1 MGSRVHRPT
10 VAALEVKNC
19 MADAM
24 NQIGLGSII
33 LVLTAVITLVV
44 LPIANE
50 AIETYSLGPDG
61 ISDEVGTPGSTD
73 DDPPSSQ
80 VSLLNLF
87 PLTVIAALVIGG
99 VVFLVAGFKQ
109 LKSA

>member
-1 MGSRVHRPT
+1 
-10 VAALEVKNC
+10 

-24 NQIGLGSII
+24 NEIALGSII
-33 LVLTAVITLVV
+33 LVLAAVITLVV

-50 AIETYSLGPDG
+50 AIQTYADGPDG
-61 ISDEVGTPGSTD
+61 TAGNT
-73 DDPPSSQ
+73 DDPPSTQ

-99 VVFLVAGFKQ
+99 VAFLVQGFRHVRT
-109 LKSA
+109 A

>member
-1 MGSRVHRPT
+1 
-10 VAALEVKNC
+10 

-24 NQIGLGSII
+24 NEIALGSII
-33 LVLTAVITLVV
+33 LVLAAVITLVV

-50 AIETYSLGPDG
+50 SISDYAAGPDG
-61 ISDEVGTPGSTD
+61 IAGNT
-73 DDPPSSQ
+73 DDPPATQ

-99 VVFLVAGFKQ
+99 VAFLVQGFRHV
-109 LKSA
+109 KSA